1 MLRSLL
7 ERLGQSLTGAEEG
20 RRGAAEPHEAEVSS
34 VYKSN
39 NGTHDHSKKNILLV
53 QQPNAAVTM
62 RIRRKVFSKGS
73 TL

>member
-1 MLRSLL
+1 MLRPLL

-20 RRGAAEPHEAEVSS
+20 RRGAAEPLEAEVSS

-53 QQPNAAVTM
+53 QQPYAVTM
-62 RIRRKVFSKGS
+62 GIKRKVFSKGR